1 MERPTPDPTDLP
13 LALSLTRPVGR
24 RGFLTA
30 AGLGA
35 GALAATAVLRPGAL
49 VPAAGA
55 ATPGPGNILVY
66 VFLRGAADGL
76 SFLSPLGDATLAG
89 ARPGVAIPD
98 HAALALD
105 GRFGLHPSMTRI
117 AALHAAGRAAFV
129 PAAGSPNPD
138 RSHFAAQA
146 MMERGS
152 ATDASLTTG
161 WLGRY
166 LQATTRS
173 GDDRLR
179 GFGVATGTPLALRGS
194 PAVAAPRLESLSLA
208 GVGGGVTSAQ
218 VQTAL
223 AQMYPGSA
231 HEAVRTAADDALGIV
246 RELAPIVA
254 TSAPPTGWTTGFL
267 PAFWPVAKLVA
278 DGFPV
283 EIATI
288 DLGGW
293 DEHDAMGS
301 PTDPNANQ
309 TRLVAGLD
317 AAVGAFFDQL
327 GAAAART
334 TVIVTTEFG
343 RRIALNGS
351 GGTDHGRGMVM
362 MLLGAGVQPGV
373 RGAWP
378 GLVDTDAGDVRVV
391 NDART
396 VCAEVLARR
405 MRPADL
411 TTVFPGFDVRPPT
424 WLGVATA

>member
-1 MERPTPDPTDLP
+1 MSDDLDLP
-13 LALSLTRPVGR
+13 LVVPLTRPVGR

-35 GALAATAVLRPGAL
+35 GALAATAVLRPSLLAA
-49 VPAAGA
+49 PAGA
-55 ATPGPGNILVY
+55 ATSSSGNVLVY

-76 SFLSPLGDATLAG
+76 SFLAPLGDPTLAA

-98 HAALALD
+98 AAALPVD
-105 GRFGLHPSMTRI
+105 PHFGLHPAMTRI
-117 AALHAAGRAAFV
+117 AALHASGRAAFV

-138 RSHFAAQA
+138 RSHFFAQA

-152 ATDASLTTG
+152 ATDPSLTTG

-166 LQATTRS
+166 LQATARS
-173 GDDRLR
+173 GEDLLR
-179 GFGVATGTPLALRGS
+179 GLGVADGVPLSLRGS
-194 PAVAAPRLESLSLA
+194 TAVAAPRLQSLSLDPA
-208 GVGGGVTSAQ
+208 GGGVTAAQ
-218 VQTAL
+218 VQSALTA
-223 AQMYPGSA
+223 MYPAASNDALRSGA
-231 HEAVRTAADDALGIV
+231 TAALGVV
-246 RELAPIVA
+246 RELAPIA
-254 TSAPPTGWTTGFL
+254 ASSAPPAAWTGGFG
-267 PAFWPVAKLVA
+267 PAVWPVAKLIA

-301 PTDPNANQ
+301 PTDPYANQ

-317 AAVGAFFDQL
+317 SVLGMFFDQI

-362 MLLGAGVQPGV
+362 MALGAGVSPGV
-373 RGAWP
+373 HGAWP

-391 NDART
+391 NDSRS
-396 VCAEVLARR
+396 VCAEVLSRR
-405 MRPADL
+405 LRPVDL
-411 TTVFPGFDVRPPT
+411 TTVFPGFDARPAT
-424 WLGVATA
+424 WLGVTTA